1 METLFVVRVMDS
13 TAPRLQT
20 KSIGIIGAGIAGL
33 SCAKTLEQAGYHVEI
48 FDKGR
53 NLSGRMATRRNNLS
67 EFDHGAQY
75 FTVKNPDFRQEVDR
89 WIGADVAKLW
99 SPKIAVLD
107 NLKEK
112 EIPAKANQFSSWV
125 NTSIGKLKSLKA
137 SIFSTSNTGTSVERF
152 VGVPKMT
159 TPATFISRGLSVKK
173 ETTIDSIFIRP
184 QSYPRWSLKSREI
197 GLIEGNFN
205 IIIAAMPAPQAAE
218 LFKEISPKLTE
229 ISQSVKMTGSWAVM
243 LNFEEKV
250 NLNFDSAFING
261 GPLRWITRNNSKPE
275 RGVTEAW
282 VLHATS
288 EWSESHLD
296 ISREEATEL
305 LINEFVALGGSL
317 PKQSQAHLWRYAE
330 AAQPL
335 HTTFAW
341 DAENNLGICSDWLN
355 SGRVEGAW
363 LSGKRLA
370 EFIIQSLKDN
380 DPLKNYWGHGN

>member
-1 METLFVVRVMDS
+1 MGTLFVVRVMDS
-13 TAPRLQT
+13 TAPRLQK

-184 QSYPRWSLKSREI
+184 QSYPRWSLKSKEI

-250 NLNFDSAFING
+250 NLDFDSAFING
-261 GPLRWITRNNSKPE
+261 GPLRWIARNNSKPE

-288 EWSESHLD
+288 EWSESRLD

>member
-1 METLFVVRVMDS
+1 MDS

-125 NTSIGKLKSLKA
+125 NTGIGKLKSLKT

>member
-1 METLFVVRVMDS
+1 MVRVMDS

-20 KSIGIIGAGIAGL
+20 KSIGIIGAGISGL
-33 SCAKTLEQAGYHVEI
+33 SCAKALEQAGYDVEV

-53 NLSGRMATRRNNLS
+53 NLSGRMATRRNDLS

-75 FTVKNPDFRQEVDR
+75 FTAKDPAFIQEVDR
-89 WIGADVAKLW
+89 WIGADVAQVW

-107 NLKEK
+107 NSKEN
-112 EIPAKANQFSSWV
+112 EIPAKKNQSNSWV
-125 NTSIGKLKSLKA
+125 ATSIRKLKSLKT
-137 SIFSTSNTGTSVERF
+137 SIFSASNTVTSVERF
-152 VGVPKMT
+152 IGVPKMT
-159 TPATFISRGLSVKK
+159 TPATFISRGLSIKK
-173 ETTIDSIFIRP
+173 ETTIDSVFVKP
-184 QSYPRWSLKSREI
+184 QSYPRWSLKSKEI
-197 GLIEGNFN
+197 GLIQGNFN
-205 IIIAAMPAPQAAE
+205 IIIAAIPAPQAAE

>member
-1 METLFVVRVMDS
+1 MVRVMDS

-20 KSIGIIGAGIAGL
+20 KSIGIIGAGISGL
-33 SCAKTLEQAGYHVEI
+33 SCAKALEQAGYDVEV

-53 NLSGRMATRRNNLS
+53 NLSGRMATRRNDLS

-75 FTVKNPDFRQEVDR
+75 FTAKDPAFIQEVDR
-89 WIGADVAKLW
+89 WIGADVAQVW

-107 NLKEK
+107 NSKEN
-112 EIPAKANQFSSWV
+112 EIPAKKNQSNSWV
-125 NTSIGKLKSLKA
+125 ATSIRKLKSLKT
-137 SIFSTSNTGTSVERF
+137 SIFSASNTVTSVERF
-152 VGVPKMT
+152 IGVPKMT
-159 TPATFISRGLSVKK
+159 TPATFISRGLSIKK
-173 ETTIDSIFIRP
+173 ETTINSVFVKP
-184 QSYPRWSLKSREI
+184 QSYPRWSLKSKEI
-197 GLIEGNFN
+197 GLIQGNFN
-205 IIIAAMPAPQAAE
+205 IIIAAIPAPQAAE

>member
-1 METLFVVRVMDS
+1 MGTLFVVRVMDS

-125 NTSIGKLKSLKA
+125 NTGIGKLKSLKT

>member
-1 METLFVVRVMDS
+1 MGTLFVVRVMDS

-75 FTVKNPDFRQEVDR
+75 FTVENPDFRQEVDR

-125 NTSIGKLKSLKA
+125 NTGIGKLKSLKT